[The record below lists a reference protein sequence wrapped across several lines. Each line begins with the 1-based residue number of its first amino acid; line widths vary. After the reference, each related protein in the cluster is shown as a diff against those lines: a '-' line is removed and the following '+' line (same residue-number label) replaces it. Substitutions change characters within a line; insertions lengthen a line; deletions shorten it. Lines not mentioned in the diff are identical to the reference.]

1 MTDMAARQGLTRT
14 KAGMTFGVML
24 PHFGPNVT
32 ADRLLGAG
40 ELVEQLGFDAVWVRD
55 HLLWRPHAHEARESI
70 TFVEPLITLA
80 ALGARTTRLLLGT
93 SVLIP
98 IRAPLK
104 AAQELAALSYLN
116 GGRVVAG
123 LGAGHEPAELRMG
136 GVDPSRRRQAVTETI
151 DILRRAWTE
160 DHVVHEGEIYK
171 VDDATLEPK
180 PVVQVPILFGG
191 PSRIAVQIAAERC
204 DGWIAGTLPWLTLDD
219 RLAHL
224 AALEATS
231 GRRLLRISVP
241 RIRIGPDREEV
252 RAGVNVAGLVEDG
265 QHHWI
270 RPASGGWTGFEDV
283 EGAVLAGSPAD
294 IVDGVLEISRRGF
307 DHFVFDIRSQ
317 FATFE
322 ATLGL
327 INERVVPA
335 LRSAMATTPED
346 NRAQ

>member
-1 MTDMAARQGLTRT
+1 
-14 KAGMTFGVML
+14 MTFGVML

-32 ADRLLGAG
+32 AGRLLGAG
-40 ELVEQLGFDAVWVRD
+40 ELVEQLGYDAVWVRD

-70 TFVEPLITLA
+70 TFLEPLITLA
-80 ALGARTTRLLLGT
+80 TLGARTQRLLLGT

-104 AAQELAALSYLN
+104 AAQELAALSFLS

-160 DHVVHEGEIYK
+160 DHVVHQGEIYT

-180 PVVQVPILFGG
+180 PVVPIPILFGG

-224 AALEATS
+224 AALEAAS

-241 RIRIGPDREEV
+241 RIRIGPDREKV
-252 RAGVNVAGLVEDG
+252 RTAVNVAGLVEDG

-270 RPASGGWTGFEDV
+270 RPPSGDWTGFEDV
-283 EGAVLAGSPAD
+283 EGAVMAGDPAD
-294 IVDGVLEISRRGF
+294 IVAGVLEFWRRGF

-327 INERVVPA
+327 ISEQVVPV
-335 LRSAMATTPED
+335 LRSAMAATPSD
-346 NRAQ
+346 DHAKLTAP

>member
-1 MTDMAARQGLTRT
+1 MSAVVSNALARTPTSMTY
-14 KAGMTFGVML
+14 GVML
-24 PHFGPNVT
+24 PHFGPH
-32 ADRLLGAG
+32 ASRARLLAAG

-80 ALGARTTRLLLGT
+80 ALGARTQRLLLGT

-104 AAQELAALSYLN
+104 AAQELAALSYLT

-123 LGAGHEPAELRMG
+123 LGAGHEPAELRIG
-136 GVDPSRRRQAVTETI
+136 GVDPSRRRQAVIETI
-151 DILRRAWTE
+151 EILRRSWTE
-160 DHVVHEGEIYK
+160 DHVVVNGEIYT

-180 PVVQVPILFGG
+180 PVVPLPILFGG

-224 AALEATS
+224 AALEAAS
-231 GRRLLRISVP
+231 GSRRLRISVP
-241 RIRIGPDREEV
+241 RIRVGSDREKV
-252 RAGVNVAGLVEDG
+252 RSEVNVAGLVEDG

-270 RPASGGWTGFEDV
+270 RPPKGDWTTFEDV
-283 EGAVLAGSPAD
+283 EGSVLAGDPAD
-294 IVDGVLEISRRGF
+294 IVAGVLQFWRRGF

-327 INERVVPA
+327 INEQVVPA
-335 LRSAMATTPED
+335 LRSTMAAVPAD
-346 NRAQ
+346 DHAR